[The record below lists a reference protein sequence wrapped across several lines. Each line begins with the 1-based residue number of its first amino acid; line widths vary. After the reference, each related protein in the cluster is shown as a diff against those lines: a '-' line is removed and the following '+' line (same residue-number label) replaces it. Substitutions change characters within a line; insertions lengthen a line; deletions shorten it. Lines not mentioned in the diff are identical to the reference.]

1 MKDHVRLFKGCLK
14 SIDFSFNPYQ
24 FSTSLN
30 SLEIRQDPFAFCHPL
45 TQIIGPSLRSLRS
58 RQTLG
63 ALSRGPVWI
72 LLGRGSV
79 GSQSSSG
86 GVGLYHTI
94 HGRDRRHYHRIRS
107 NHATNLLRLTSID
120 LLDKA
125 FEDQFQDT
133 TQLQPL
139 RLSARN
145 ESNHCSIALA
155 DEMDHVQSSD
165 MDRDELTN
173 NRNNYSSN
181 IIGHGL
187 DPSKPSQHIVT
198 PSLK

>member
-107 NHATNLLRLTSID
+107 NHATNLLRYFRFSPV
-120 LLDKA
+120 
-125 FEDQFQDT
+125 T
-133 TQLQPL
+133 TISY
-139 RLSARN
+139 LSRMVR
-145 ESNHCSIALA
+145 S
-155 DEMDHVQSSD
+155 SSD
-165 MDRDELTN
+165 DSYRGG
-173 NRNNYSSN
+173 RQIQPIACRY
-181 IIGHGL
+181 
-187 DPSKPSQHIVT
+187 
-198 PSLK
+198 